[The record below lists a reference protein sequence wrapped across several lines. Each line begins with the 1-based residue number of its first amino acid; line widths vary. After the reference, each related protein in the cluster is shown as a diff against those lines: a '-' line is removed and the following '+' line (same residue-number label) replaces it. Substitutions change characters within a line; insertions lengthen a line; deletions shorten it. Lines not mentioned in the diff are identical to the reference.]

1 MTRAELLGRLAPYR
15 GTEKTLVQN
24 QDTADIMAGIA
35 QWHKRYG
42 HHYDGISALFLGREA
57 KETARRVFDFLK
69 GNVNY
74 IIEGDDRQTL
84 KTPAAIIAQGHGDCK
99 HYSLFIGGIL
109 DSLARLGLQR
119 TPWAFRFAS
128 YRWYDETPQHVF
140 VVLNPG
146 TRGEI
151 WVDPVL
157 SRFDQRKPYTHAID
171 KRMAL
176 VGISGV
182 QAPAQMAGLKDI
194 LKKGKQV
201 VLKVAAAPS
210 RAAFLGIVRINVFG
224 LANKLHTIWE
234 RNPASLRQW
243 WGGLG
248 GEINKLTDVI
258 ESGRKKPRID
268 RPPASAAVGIDP
280 GTAAVIAAA
289 APVLTALI
297 GLFQKNNIDPS
308 EIQAAAD
315 LELNKR
321 AQNAA
326 GWEIAPDA
334 FSEGRADAVRQ
345 ELTDQGARP
354 VPWGII
360 AAGGLLLFFALRK
373 K

>member
-15 GTEKTLVQN
+15 GTEKTLIQN

-35 QWHKRYG
+35 EWHKRYG
-42 HHYDGISALFLGREA
+42 HHYDGISALFLGRDA

-201 VLKVAAAPS
+201 VLKVYAAPS
-210 RAAFLGIVRINVFG
+210 RAAFLALVRLNVFG
-224 LANKLHTIWE
+224 LANKLYTVWQ
-234 RNPASLRQW
+234 RNPDNMKKW
-243 WGGLG
+243 WGKLG

-258 ESGRKKPRID
+258 EAGRKKPRTE
-268 RPPASAAVGIDP
+268 RNSAANAVGSVEGI
-280 GTAAVIAAA
+280 IAAA
-289 APVLTALI
+289 APVLVALI
-297 GLFQKNNIDPS
+297 DLFKQNNIDPS

-315 LELNKR
+315 FELNKR

-345 ELTDQGARP
+345 ELTDQAARP

-360 AAGGLLLFFALRK
+360 AAGGLLLFYALRK